1 VANIFVSYTKSDRN
15 WAFWIA
21 QELERLGHVPHVH
34 EWEISAGGNI
44 ASWMEKRLNEADHVL
59 CIISREY
66 LNKSFSSWE
75 RQSGEWAAAAGRE
88 NFVLPVFVEDC
99 VAPLLLSPLK
109 RCDLFGIGETEARQR
124 LVEYLTP
131 AGKPDGEIKF
141 PVDTS
146 TSNVRPL
153 AQNNIP
159 FPGGNTSSYSI
170 RDKRT
175 PDLNNRVSIF
185 TAFRPLEIL
194 NAAISAVP
202 SVKYALGTAGI
213 AAAAAIMSSFVGG
226 YSRISIISIGLVIIG
241 MFVLFLFSVL
251 ITSGSGAAKYAGI
264 ALMWAVT
271 VFVIAFMVFT
281 TTAVATGYPCNWA
294 EFLTL
299 RTACQVAEANGYRS
313 PTSSADPVN
322 PQYDRLTEI
331 TRGTRQSLCAA
342 EKTGSKVQLFERG
355 WLLYR
360 FD

>member
-1 VANIFVSYTKSDRN
+1 
-15 WAFWIA
+15 
-21 QELERLGHVPHVH
+21 
-34 EWEISAGGNI
+34 
-44 ASWMEKRLNEADHVL
+44 
-59 CIISREY
+59 
-66 LNKSFSSWE
+66 
-75 RQSGEWAAAAGRE
+75 
-88 NFVLPVFVEDC
+88 
-99 VAPLLLSPLK
+99 
-109 RCDLFGIGETEARQR
+109 
-124 LVEYLTP
+124 
-131 AGKPDGEIKF
+131 
-141 PVDTS
+141 
-146 TSNVRPL
+146 
-153 AQNNIP
+153 
-159 FPGGNTSSYSI
+159 
-170 RDKRT
+170 
-175 PDLNNRVSIF
+175 
-185 TAFRPLEIL
+185 LEIL

-360 FD
+360 FDYQTIYVIVRTSDQNVIWTSRADEWHGNQVTCEGVEKDELLYGGFRNVYCASNLNLKTRLGEPLTKEIGVWTQYQEWSKGLLVFGLFPNQILGGTTKGVPYTEHFPGLDGVFLDNDESEQEIGFKTGRRVQYSFHNAEPKDVYCTALWYPISKQAVPDDLMKKTDCPEKVESPTLVKGHDRCLIFGFE